1 MIGRHYLRPEK
12 VIEELQN
19 INPEALLA
27 DGCEDAIIGIAEVWR
42 DGGRHHVVAYSVQG
56 VIEQFMRDIDWD
68 YETADE
74 YFSVNTVGAYVGVNT
89 PIYID
94 EMRDIKASYRGMPV
108 TPEEM
113 YEF

>member
-1 MIGRHYLRPEK
+1 MRSYLK
-12 VIEELQN
+12 QNTVAEELEN
-19 INPEALLA
+19 INPEALFA

-42 DGGRHHVVAYSVQG
+42 DGGRHHVVAYSVQA
-56 VIEQFMRDIDWD
+56 VIEQFMRDNNWD

-94 EMRDIKASYRGMPV
+94 EMRDIKASYIGMPV
-108 TPEEM
+108 LAKDM
-113 YEF
+113 YEL